1 MRPSRA
7 RRPRPADGRLLAH
20 GRLLAL
26 ATGVLLLVA
35 FPAAVAADSHLER
48 STPADG
54 TTVPSPFD
62 GPIVLEFSEPLAEG
76 SRAVLVGPD
85 GATVATARV
94 DGPDARMTFTPDAAL
109 GMGTYTVR
117 WTSIA
122 EDTHLARGT
131 VEFTVAP
138 AVASPSPAPT
148 AEPTPAPTA
157 SATAAPDTTAPA
169 SPWPTDGDAS
179 GSGADVVLPI
189 VVALLVVGA
198 GAAYLLTRRNRPP
211 APG

>member
-7 RRPRPADGRLLAH
+7 RRPFLAV
-20 GRLLAL
+20 

-62 GPIVLEFSEPLAEG
+62 GPIVLEFSAPLAEG

-157 SATAAPDTTAPA
+157 SATTAPDTTAPA
-169 SPWPTDGDAS
+169 SSEPSASPGPSPTDGDAS